1 MFSFSKKNQKIAV
14 IGSGYWGSIIINTLI
29 ELGFKD
35 IIIYDKSV
43 KNKKIAKKK
52 FKIIKF
58 ENNFSNI
65 LDDKDILN
73 IFVVTPPSVN
83 LSIVKKLILNNKNI
97 FLEKPGFSSVKHI
110 NIIDNYLK
118 KSKSKSKLMFGY
130 IYCYNAYIKKIK
142 TILDKKILGEIQ
154 YISFSRKNLGPIR
167 NDVDVDYD
175 LTSHD
180 LSIIKKLFNKLPV
193 IKSYKKYS
201 LLKRNISDI
210 SNLHLKLRNIDID
223 INNSWLN
230 PTKERLI
237 KIIGKKKMLSFDELN
252 LEAPIKIYNQYAKYP
267 RLDFFDKQFLQSK
280 ALIYKGKS
288 KSIKLKTGSPSP
300 LINEIKAFFNYKK
313 PITDIKMAK
322 EILTFLE
329 KI

>member
-1 MFSFSKKNQKIAV
+1 MFSFRNKNQKIVV

-29 ELGFKD
+29 ELKFKN
-35 IIIYDKSV
+35 ITIFDKSN

-52 FKIIKF
+52 FKLIKF

-65 LDDKDILN
+65 LNDKDILN
-73 IFVVTPPSVN
+73 VFVVTPPSEN
-83 LSIVKKLILNNKNI
+83 FLIVKKLILNKKNI
-97 FLEKPGFSSVKHI
+97 FLEKPGFKNVKDI
-110 NIIDNYLK
+110 KKIENYLN
-118 KSKSKSKLMFGY
+118 KSKTKLMFGY
-130 IYCYNAYIKKIK
+130 IYYYNTYIEKIK
-142 TILDKKILGEIQ
+142 EIIDNKILGNIQ

-180 LSIIKKLFNKLPV
+180 LSIIKKIFNKLPK

-201 LLKRNISDI
+201 LLKKNISDI
-210 SNLHLKLRNIDID
+210 SNLHLKLKNIDID
-223 INNSWLN
+223 ISNSWLN
-230 PTKERLI
+230 PSKERLI

-252 LEAPIKIYNQYAKYP
+252 LEEPIKIYNQYAKYP
-267 RLDFFDKQFLQSK
+267 KLDFFDKRFLQSK

-288 KSIKLKTGSPSP
+288 RSIKLNSLSP
-300 LINEIKAFFNYKK
+300 LVNEIKTFFNSKK
-313 PITDIKMAK
+313 NMTDINMAK

-329 KI
+329 RI

>member
-1 MFSFSKKNQKIAV
+1 MFSFSNKNQKIVV
-14 IGSGYWGSIIINTLI
+14 IGSGYWGSIIIKTLI
-29 ELGFKD
+29 ELGFKN
-35 IIIYDKSV
+35 IIIFDKSI

-58 ENNFSNI
+58 ENTFKNI
-65 LDDKDILN
+65 LNDKYIN
-73 IFVVTPPSVN
+73 NVFVVTPPSEN
-83 LSIVKKLILNNKNI
+83 LTIVKKLIFNNKNI
-97 FLEKPGFSSVKHI
+97 FLEKPGFNKI
-110 NIIDNYLK
+110 NDLKKIEDYLK
-118 KSKSKSKLMFGY
+118 KSKSKLMFGY
-130 IYCYNAYIKKIK
+130 IYCYNNYIQKIK

-154 YISFSRKNLGPIR
+154 YVSFSRKNLGPIR

-180 LSIIKKLFNKLPV
+180 LSIIKFFFNKLPK
-193 IKSYKKYS
+193 IKSFEKYS
-201 LLKRNISDI
+201 LLKKNISDI
-210 SNLHLKLRNIDID
+210 SNLHLVLGNINID

-252 LEAPIKIYNQYAKYP
+252 LDSPIKIYNQYAKYP
-267 RLDFFDKQFLQSK
+267 ELDFFDKRFLKSK

-288 KSIKLKTGSPSP
+288 KSVRVNSQSP
-300 LINEIKAFFNYKK
+300 LINEIKSFFNSKK
-313 PITDIKMAK
+313 PITNIKMAND
-322 EILTFLE
+322 ILSFLE

>member
-1 MFSFSKKNQKIAV
+1 MFSFRNKNQKIVV

-29 ELGFKD
+29 ELKFKN
-35 IIIYDKSV
+35 ITIFDKSN

-52 FKIIKF
+52 FKLIKF

-65 LDDKDILN
+65 LNDKDILN
-73 IFVVTPPSVN
+73 VFVVTPPSEN
-83 LSIVKKLILNNKNI
+83 YLIVKKLILNKKNI
-97 FLEKPGFSSVKHI
+97 FLEKPGFKNVKDI
-110 NIIDNYLK
+110 KKIENYLN
-118 KSKSKSKLMFGY
+118 KSKTKLMFGY
-130 IYCYNAYIKKIK
+130 IYYYNTYIEKIK
-142 TILDKKILGEIQ
+142 EIIDNKILGNIQ

-180 LSIIKKLFNKLPV
+180 LSIIKRIFNKLPK

-201 LLKRNISDI
+201 LLKKNISDI
-210 SNLHLKLRNIDID
+210 SNLHLKLKNIDID
-223 INNSWLN
+223 ISNSWLN
-230 PTKERLI
+230 PSKERLI

-252 LEAPIKIYNQYAKYP
+252 LEEPIKIYNQYAKYP
-267 RLDFFDKQFLQSK
+267 KLDFFDKRFLQSK

-288 KSIKLKTGSPSP
+288 RSIKLNSLSP
-300 LINEIKAFFNYKK
+300 LVNEIKTFFNSKK
-313 PITDIKMAK
+313 NMTDINMAK

-329 KI
+329 RI

>member
-1 MFSFSKKNQKIAV
+1 MFSFTNKNQKIAV

-29 ELGFKD
+29 KLNFKN
-35 IIIYDKSV
+35 IIIFDKSV

-52 FKIIKF
+52 FEIVKF

-65 LDDKDILN
+65 LIDTDILN
-73 IFVVTPPSVN
+73 VFVATPPSEN
-83 LSIVKKLILNNKNI
+83 LKIVSKLISNNKNI
-97 FLEKPGFSSVKHI
+97 FLEKPGFKKVKDI
-110 NIIDNYLK
+110 KKIEISLK
-118 KSKSKSKLMFGY
+118 KAKSKLMFGY
-130 IYCYNAYIKKIK
+130 IYCYNNYIEKIK
-142 TILDKKILGEIQ
+142 EIIDKKLLGEVQ

-180 LSIIKKLFNKLPV
+180 LSIIKKFFNILPK

-201 LLKRNISDI
+201 LLKKNISDI
-210 SNLHLKLRNIDID
+210 SNLHLRLKNIDID

-237 KIIGKKKMLSFDELN
+237 KIIGKKKMLSFDELD

-267 RLDFFDKQFLQSK
+267 KLDFFDKKFLKSK

-288 KSIKLKTGSPSP
+288 KSIKLKSKSP
-300 LINEIKAFFNYKK
+300 LINEIKHFFNFNK

>member
-1 MFSFSKKNQKIAV
+1 MFSFRNKNQKIVV

-29 ELGFKD
+29 ELKFKN
-35 IIIYDKSV
+35 ITIFDKSN

-52 FKIIKF
+52 FKLVKF

-65 LDDKDILN
+65 LNDKDILN
-73 IFVVTPPSVN
+73 VFVVTPPSEN
-83 LSIVKKLILNNKNI
+83 YLIVKKLILNKKNI
-97 FLEKPGFSSVKHI
+97 FLEKPGFKNVKDI
-110 NIIDNYLK
+110 KKIENYLN
-118 KSKSKSKLMFGY
+118 KSKTKLMFGY
-130 IYCYNAYIKKIK
+130 IYYYNTYIEKIK
-142 TILDKKILGEIQ
+142 EIIDNKILGNIQ

-180 LSIIKKLFNKLPV
+180 LSIIKRIFNKLPK

-201 LLKRNISDI
+201 LLKKNISDI
-210 SNLHLKLRNIDID
+210 SNLHLKLKNIDID
-223 INNSWLN
+223 ISNSWLN
-230 PTKERLI
+230 PSKERLI

-252 LEAPIKIYNQYAKYP
+252 LEEPIKIYNQYAKYP
-267 RLDFFDKQFLQSK
+267 KLDFFDKRFLQSK

-288 KSIKLKTGSPSP
+288 RSIKLNSLSP
-300 LINEIKAFFNYKK
+300 LVNEIKTFFNSKK
-313 PITDIKMAK
+313 NMTDINMAK

-329 KI
+329 RI

>member
-1 MFSFSKKNQKIAV
+1 MFSFRNKNQKIVV

-29 ELGFKD
+29 ELKFKN
-35 IIIYDKSV
+35 ITIFDKSN

-52 FKIIKF
+52 FKLIKF

-65 LDDKDILN
+65 LNDKDILN
-73 IFVVTPPSVN
+73 VFVVTPPSEN
-83 LSIVKKLILNNKNI
+83 YLIVKKLILNKKNI
-97 FLEKPGFSSVKHI
+97 FLEKPGFKNVKDI
-110 NIIDNYLK
+110 KKIENYLN
-118 KSKSKSKLMFGY
+118 KSKTKLMFGY
-130 IYCYNAYIKKIK
+130 IYYYNTYIEKIK
-142 TILDKKILGEIQ
+142 EIIDNKILGNIQ

-180 LSIIKKLFNKLPV
+180 LSIIKKIFNKLPK

-201 LLKRNISDI
+201 LLKKNISDI
-210 SNLHLKLRNIDID
+210 SNLHLKLKNIDID
-223 INNSWLN
+223 ISNSWLN
-230 PTKERLI
+230 PSKERLI

-252 LEAPIKIYNQYAKYP
+252 LEEPIKIYNQYAKYP
-267 RLDFFDKQFLQSK
+267 KLDFFDKRFLQSK

-288 KSIKLKTGSPSP
+288 RSIKLNSLTP
-300 LINEIKAFFNYKK
+300 LVNEIKTFFNSKK
-313 PITDIKMAK
+313 NMTDINMAK

-329 KI
+329 RI

>member
-1 MFSFSKKNQKIAV
+1 MFSFLNKEQKIAV
-14 IGSGYWGSIIINTLI
+14 VGSGYWGSIIINTLI
-29 ELGFKD
+29 KLGFKN
-35 IIIYDKSV
+35 IIIYDKSI

-52 FKIIKF
+52 FKTIKF

-65 LDDKDILN
+65 LDDKNILN

-83 LSIVKKLILNNKNI
+83 LTIVKKLIFYNKNI
-97 FLEKPGFSSVKHI
+97 FLEKPGFSNVKDI
-110 NIIDNYLK
+110 NKIENYLK
-118 KSKSKSKLMFGY
+118 KSRSKLMFGY
-130 IYCYNAYIKKIK
+130 IYYYNSYIDKIK

-180 LSIIKKLFNKLPV
+180 LSIIKKLFKKLPI

-201 LLKRNISDI
+201 LLKKNISDI
-210 SNLHLKLRNIDID
+210 SNLHLKLKDINID

-230 PTKERLI
+230 PNKERLI
-237 KIIGKKKMLSFDELN
+237 KIIGKKKMLSFDELD

-267 RLDFFDKQFLQSK
+267 KLDFFDKKFLKSK
-280 ALIYKGKS
+280 ALIYVGKN
-288 KSIKLKTGSPSP
+288 KSIKLKTKSP
-300 LINEIKAFFNYKK
+300 LINEIKSFFDYKK
-313 PITDIKMAK
+313 PQTDIIMAK